1 MIKQISTSSTTEV
14 DRLKKEGYVIVAMA
28 HFLPDEAFTY
38 TLERGSEWSRLLGSR
53 QLLLDGTWGVFTAH
67 PRFSRAVL
75 DVKAKQIVG
84 GAME

>member
-14 DRLKKEGYVIVAMA
+14 DRLKKEGYVIAAMA

-53 QLLLDGTWGVFTAH
+53 
-67 PRFSRAVL
+67 
-75 DVKAKQIVG
+75 
-84 GAME
+84 

>member
-1 MIKQISTSSTTEV
+1 MLLLGIFFSIIGNAGAANTQPITEGRLPMIKQISTSSTTEV

-53 QLLLDGTWGVFTAH
+53 
-67 PRFSRAVL
+67 
-75 DVKAKQIVG
+75 
-84 GAME
+84 